1 MSDWDWLP
9 WLLLGAVLAFVF
21 LGARPAQAPL
31 YYPPPHRALPRN
43 VDTNVYTKVGTNVY
57 TNDESWEIVTDRQ
70 GRVVGVKGKRRAEQ
84 TKE

>member
-21 LGARPAQAPL
+21 LGARPVQAQL
-31 YYPPPHRALPRN
+31 YYPPPHKTLSRKAE
-43 VDTNVYTKVGTNVY
+43 TNVY
-57 TNDESWEIVTDRQ
+57 TNMESWEVVTDRR
-70 GRVVGVKGKRRAEQ
+70 GRVIGVKGKRRAEQ